1 MPNRILRDS
10 LLDSERYLS
19 LSSAE
24 ARLLFV
30 EMLLLADDYG
40 LMPAGWMFISRR
52 TSVGLGKPR
61 AAVEPLLLELA
72 DADLIRLYRVDNLS
86 TGAGWYAYIPRFNN
100 WPRSTK
106 SKWPL
111 PPDEL
116 GGNEIKHLQQKRS
129 ASEVHRQC
137 VRSASARET
146 ETETESEEEE
156 LQRSATFLGT
166 KEDRSFEKE
175 WEVSEASLALARE
188 DGMDADTLERERRAF
203 VTWHRKRG
211 TRPGNVDALWRS
223 WVGFWKARNA
233 TQNASEGAARTLAY
247 LEDQKRHREASRP
260 PPAALL
266 ALRKAG
272 GKANA

>member
-1 MPNRILRDS
+1 MPNRILRDA

-24 ARLLFV
+24 SRLLFV

-40 LMPAGWMFISRR
+40 LMPAGWMFIARR
-52 TSVGLGKPR
+52 TSVGTGKP
-61 AAVEPLLLELA
+61 AAAIQTLLQELA
-72 DADLIRLYRVDNLS
+72 DADMIRLYRVDNLS
-86 TGAGWYAYIPRFNN
+86 TGAGWYAYIPRFYN
-100 WPRSTK
+100 WPRAFK

-129 ASEVHRQC
+129 AHAVHSQC
-137 VRSASARET
+137 VRSASAHET
-146 ETETESEEEE
+146 ETETETETSIH
-156 LQRSATFLGT
+156 RSDTTPRAKADGVF
-166 KEDRSFEKE
+166 DKE
-175 WEVSEASLALARE
+175 WEVSDAGKAHARDE
-188 DGMDADTLERERRAF
+188 GMDAATVERELPAF
-203 VTWHRKRG
+203 VAWHRKRG
-211 TRPGNVDALWRS
+211 TQPTNVDALWRS
-223 WVGFWKARNA
+223 WVKFWKAKKPA
-233 TQNASEGAARTLAY
+233 QDASQDAARTLAY
-247 LEDQKRHREASRP
+247 LEAQKRHREAATA